1 MPVYGLPNAVAHTAP
16 DVVTN
21 ANANGCADT
30 GANVGTD
37 VESDKRAKLVADAK
51 PHARADTDAVA
62 SANTSSDATRTSGLC
77 DERLRQV
84 DTVLEDVRRRN
95 AVTNEIHR
103 GGAGARRQG
112 VRQLSPGAGLQPGG
126 VHVRRAKLQR
136 FRAIWRVFGVVR
148 QQRRQAPHAHIAGQ
162 AVHGCDAI

>member
-62 SANTSSDATRTSGLC
+62 SANTSSDATRTSGLR

-84 DTVLEDVRRRN
+84 DAVLEDVWRRN
-95 AVTNEIHR
+95 TAEDQINR
-103 GGAGARRQG
+103 DGAGARRQG
-112 VRQLSPGAGLQPGG
+112 VRQLSRDTL
-126 VHVRRAKLQR
+126 V
-136 FRAIWRVFGVVR
+136 
-148 QQRRQAPHAHIAGQ
+148 QQ
-162 AVHGCDAI
+162 C

>member
-16 DVVTN
+16 DTPPDTASN
-21 ANANGCADT
+21 APTDAAANAPPDQLPDAFSYAVSHAPPDQLPY
-30 GANVGTD
+30 AV
-37 VESDKRAKLVADAK
+37 SDSLPDSLPDA
-51 PHARADTDAVA
+51 AR
-62 SANTSSDATRTSGLC
+62 SSGLR